1 MSLLFSLAAKTPLN
15 GTIQFVDIN
24 ADVDDFTSED
34 VACQYTGENEIS
46 DRLLLKLDL
55 LRARCGF
62 PFVITS
68 GYRSEDHPIEARKE
82 RPGTHA
88 QGIAADIKVTD
99 GIQRFKIVEEA
110 IAMGFSGIGVA
121 RDFVHVDIRS
131 LDTSE
136 SPVMWTY

>member
-1 MSLLFSLAAKTPLN
+1 VRLQLFQVVKNPLKGN
-15 GTIQFVDIN
+15 IQMYNIN
-24 ADVDDFTSED
+24 QDLDYFTREEF
-34 VACQYTGENEIS
+34 ACQYTGENEIS

-68 GYRSEDHPIEARKE
+68 GFRSKDHPIEVKKE

-88 QGIAADIKVTD
+88 QGIAADIKVND
-99 GIQRFKIVEEA
+99 GTQRFRIVQEA
-110 IAMGFSGIGVA
+110 ISMGFSGIGVA
-121 RDFVHVDIRS
+121 SSFVHVDIRS
-131 LDTSE
+131 LDINE

>member
-1 MSLLFSLAAKTPLN
+1 MNPLK
-15 GTIQFVDIN
+15 GTIPMYDIN
-24 ADVDDFTSED
+24 QDLEYFTREEF
-34 VACQYTGENEIS
+34 ACQYTGENKIS

-131 LDTSE
+131 LDTNE

>member
-1 MSLLFSLAAKTPLN
+1 MYN
-15 GTIQFVDIN
+15 IN
-24 ADVDDFTSED
+24 QDLDYFTREEF
-34 VACQYTGENEIS
+34 ACQYTGENEIS

-68 GYRSEDHPIEARKE
+68 GFRSKDHPIEVKKE

-88 QGIAADIKVTD
+88 QGIAADIKVND
-99 GIQRFKIVEEA
+99 GTQRFRIVQEA
-110 IAMGFSGIGVA
+110 ISMGFSGIGVA
-121 RDFVHVDIRS
+121 SSFVHVDIRS
-131 LDTSE
+131 LDINE

>member
-1 MSLLFSLAAKTPLN
+1 LK
-15 GTIQFVDIN
+15 GTIQMYDIN
-24 ADVDDFTSED
+24 QDLDYFTREEF
-34 VACQYTGENEIS
+34 ACQYTGENEIS

-68 GYRSEDHPIEARKE
+68 GYRSKDHPIEAKKE
-82 RPGTHA
+82 TPGTHA

-110 IAMGFSGIGVA
+110 IKMGFSGVGVA
-121 RDFVHVDIRS
+121 SSFVHVDIRD
-131 LDTSE
+131 LDGNE
-136 SPVMWTY
+136 HPVMWTY

>member
-1 MSLLFSLAAKTPLN
+1 MF
-15 GTIQFVDIN
+15 DIN
-24 ADVDDFTSED
+24 QNLGYFNKEEF
-34 VACQYTGENEIS
+34 ACQHTGENEIK
-46 DRLLLKLDL
+46 DTFLLKLDL

-68 GYRSEDHPIEARKE
+68 GYRSPKHPIESRKE
-82 RPGTHA
+82 KAGTHA

-110 IAMGFSGIGVA
+110 IKMGFSGVGVA
-121 RDFVHVDIRS
+121 SSFVHVDIRD
-131 LDTSE
+131 LDGNE